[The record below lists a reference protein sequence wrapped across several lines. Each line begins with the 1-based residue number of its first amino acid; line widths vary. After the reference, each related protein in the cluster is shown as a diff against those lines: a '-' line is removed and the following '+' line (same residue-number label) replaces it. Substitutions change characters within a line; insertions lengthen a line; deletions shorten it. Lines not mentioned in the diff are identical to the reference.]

1 MSNTQQVTTT
11 DASVAFHPTSQQP
24 YKAGAVGSAPLVYR
38 NCRAKVSA
46 AKRQHGWRVQP
57 GSRVR
62 ALNLCTPLPL
72 SECVA

>member
-1 MSNTQQVTTT
+1 MSNTQQVTIT

-38 NCRAKVSA
+38 NCPARVSA
-46 AKRQHGWRVQP
+46 GKRQHGWRVQS
-57 GSRVR
+57 GSRVL

>member
-1 MSNTQQVTTT
+1 MSNTQQVTIT

-38 NCRAKVSA
+38 NCPARVSA
-46 AKRQHGWRVQP
+46 GKRQHGWRVQS
-57 GSRVR
+57 GSRVL

-72 SECVA
+72 LECVA